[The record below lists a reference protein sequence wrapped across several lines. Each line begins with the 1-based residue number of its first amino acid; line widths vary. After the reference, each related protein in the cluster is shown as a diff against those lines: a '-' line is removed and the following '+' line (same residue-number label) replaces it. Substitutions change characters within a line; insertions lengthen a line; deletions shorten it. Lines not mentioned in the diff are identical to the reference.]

1 MELCPDKKNLSDL
14 KKWFLDYIE
23 TFRYE
28 DPDLQ
33 QNFAIKREHTER
45 VAEEIVNIG
54 NQLGLSDRELNLAEI
69 IAIFHDIGR
78 FEQYYSYRTFSDH
91 KSEDHAELGIKILK
105 DNKVLDFPG
114 KEIRGLILTAIRYH
128 NRAFLP
134 VSETKTHLFYSR
146 LIRDA
151 DKLDIWRVVTDYYR
165 SFNHERNSALELE
178 LPDDTGISKDVIES
192 LMNKQI
198 VNTKHIRNLND
209 MKLLQAGWVFDIN
222 FRPTIECIKKRRYM
236 EFLRN
241 ALPQTKEITAI
252 FNIIELHLKNYNG
265 NIY

>member
-1 MELCPDKKNLSDL
+1 MELCLDKKNVSDL
-14 KKWFLDYIE
+14 KKWFLNYIE

-33 QNFAIKREHTER
+33 QNIDIKRKHTER

-54 NQLGLSDRELNLAEI
+54 KKLGLSDGELNLAEI

-78 FEQYYSYRTFSDH
+78 FEQYYRYRTFSDH

-105 DNKVLDFPG
+105 DNKVLDFAG
-114 KEIRGLILTAIRYH
+114 REIRELILTAIRYH
-128 NRAFLP
+128 NRALLP
-134 VSETKTHLFYSR
+134 VNETKTHLFYSR

-165 SFNHERNSALELE
+165 SPNHERNSALELE

-209 MKLLQAGWVFDIN
+209 MKLLQAGWIFDIN
-222 FRPTIECIKKRRYM
+222 FKPTIEFIKERRYM
-236 EFLRN
+236 DLMRDV
-241 ALPQTKEITAI
+241 LPQTGEITAI
-252 FNIIELHLKNYNG
+252 FNIIGLHLKNYNG
-265 NIY
+265 TNY